1 MKIFP
6 SLSIVFFLLLF
17 SIASYGC
24 FKNDYANPDYVK
36 EVKDFRKGRVKFLKS
51 EEGYLNLVGLFWLN
65 NGKNTFGSDNNND
78 LHFPQEFPKKFG
90 TVTRLENKLSF
101 TFEEPVSFNNDSI
114 ITSSTIEI
122 DDKSNF
128 FSYGPFR
135 WFIIN
140 SSDNYAIRMRNLE
153 SPILKENL
161 NLRFYEIDRSWKII
175 GKFTPYDD
183 YKTSIITNVRNH
195 DYKQKMSG
203 IINFRKDGKAFSL
216 EPNYTKYGMQ
226 VMFTDQTT
234 GSETFSG
241 GRFLLLKIPDDN
253 QEVILDFNK
262 ALNFPCAVNDY
273 TTCPIP
279 PKTNHIDLM
288 VSAGEK
294 VYIKTDR
301 LVN

>member
-17 SIASYGC
+17 SIGSYGC
-24 FKNDYANPDYVK
+24 FKNDYADPYYVK

-114 ITSSTIEI
+114 ITSSTIDI

-135 WFIIN
+135 WFIIK
-140 SSDNYAIRMRNLE
+140 SADNYAIRMRNLE
-153 SPILKENL
+153 TPILKENL
-161 NLRFYEIDRSWKII
+161 NLRFYEIDQSWRIT
-175 GKFTPYDD
+175 GKFTPYDN
-183 YKTSIITNVRNH
+183 YRTSIITNVRDH
-195 DYKQKMSG
+195 DYKQKIPG
-203 IINFRKDGKAFSL
+203 IIHFRRDGKAFSF

-226 VMFTDQTT
+226 VMFTDQST

-241 GRFLLLKIPDDN
+241 GRFLLLKIPNDN